1 MDTNVKDIKSD
12 YKKIAWAKYFFL
24 QDNPNVEKSFSVSVV
39 GSLHH

>member
-1 MDTNVKDIKSD
+1 MDKKVKDIKSD
-12 YKKIAWAKYFFL
+12 YKKIAWANFFL